1 MIKTSSLIK
10 QLNEASENLSEEN
23 GKVFDDIVLYIRT
36 SNIKIRD
43 QEEFLQQI
51 LDSFLHAEQKGIS
64 IESMLGTSDIRQYC
78 EEIVN
83 AYKSSY
89 NSLSLIAEHI
99 MYLGI
104 FIVILSIYKFISN
117 TFTALLLKSSGLN
130 SLSFFLDVNLELI
143 IQFLILVPFTFVTI
157 TLFKKSCFKKTSKV
171 NKIKEFFIY
180 WILCVSLISA
190 MVAISMFVSKT
201 VFFSLNLV
209 IILIIG
215 TALYFIGTYLSEK

>member
-10 QLNEASENLSEEN
+10 QLNECSKNLSEEN
-23 GKVFDDIVLYIRT
+23 EKVFDDIKLYIRT

-51 LDSFLHAEQKGIS
+51 LDSFLHAEQKGVS

-78 EEIVN
+78 KEIVH

-89 NSLSLIAEHI
+89 NYLSLMGEHV

-104 FIVILSIYKFISN
+104 FVAILSIYKFISIIFN
-117 TFTALLLKSSGLN
+117 ALLSKNSALN
-130 SLSFFLDVNLELI
+130 SLSFYLDVNLELI
-143 IQFLILVPFTFVTI
+143 LQFLIIVPFVYGLI
-157 TLFKKSCFKKTSKV
+157 TSYQKNCFKETSKV

-180 WILCVSLISA
+180 WILCVLLIST
-190 MVAISMFVSKT
+190 MVAIGMFVSKT
-201 VFFSLNLV
+201 VFFSLNLFIV
-209 IILIIG
+209 LIIG
-215 TALYFIGTYLSEK
+215 AAFYFLGSYLSDK